1 MNCVASN
8 KTLTDN
14 IKVKQREL
22 VIRVLTIAIAAT
34 AFDKCGL
41 CKNTVEKLLLG
52 AVNQADS
59 INKGYVKLAD
69 IEQMLKEEY
78 DFQIH
83 FTGDD
88 K

>member
-14 IKVKQREL
+14 IKVKQRDL
-22 VIRVLTIAIAAT
+22 VIRVLTTAIAAT
-34 AFDKCGL
+34 ALDKCGL

>member
-14 IKVKQREL
+14 IKVKQRDL
-22 VIRVLTIAIAAT
+22 VIRVLTTAIAAT

-59 INKGYVKLAD
+59 INKGYVKLSD
-69 IEQMLKEEY
+69 IEQMLKDEY
-78 DFQIH
+78 DFQIR
-83 FTGDD
+83 FTGDEI
-88 K
+88 